1 MEHLFKE
8 TIGVHG
14 DIMEFGCRWGQNA
27 TLFSALEEFLNLL
40 IGIKNYYF

>member
-14 DIMEFGCRWGQNA
+14 DIMEFGCRWA
-27 TLFSALEEFLNLL
+27 KRSSFSALRGILNLL
-40 IGIKNYYF
+40 IGIKNYCF